1 LCRLLLA
8 QRLLPCAD
16 YLEGYC
22 LPEGNSLPDS
32 RHKAI
37 AFAPADNKQLVINN
51 KDKMKDLYQK
61 YFPNF
66 QQVQI
71 TTTSTTI
78 NALVGGEG
86 PPLLLLH
93 GYPQNLLMWRKVA
106 PSLAANFTVIVS
118 DLRGYGKSG
127 KPDTDEQHLPY
138 SKRVMA
144 QDQVD
149 LMLALGHQTF
159 MLAGHDRGARVAHR
173 LALDH
178 AKRIT
183 KLIILDILPTLQLYR
198 ETDMSF
204 ATQYWHWFFLIQ
216 PYPLPEMLLGKNVDF
231 MAQAIFAKLVKSGA
245 VTTDVLAAYKKNFSN
260 PKALRASCED
270 YRAGATIDL
279 LHDEADIDKKILCP
293 TLVLWGA
300 QNLVYQ
306 KKEMIKEWQK
316 KAVQVT
322 GQSMNSGHFI
332 TEEVPEDTISIFEE
346 FLKNK

>member
-1 LCRLLLA
+1 
-8 QRLLPCAD
+8 
-16 YLEGYC
+16 
-22 LPEGNSLPDS
+22 
-32 RHKAI
+32 
-37 AFAPADNKQLVINN
+37 
-51 KDKMKDLYQK
+51 MKDLYQK

-66 QQVQI
+66 RQVQV

-106 PSLAANFTVIVS
+106 PSLTTNFTVVVA
-118 DLRGYGKSG
+118 DLRGYGESG

-149 LMLALGHQTF
+149 LMAALGHSIF

-178 AKRIT
+178 ADKVK

-231 MAQAIFAKLVKSGA
+231 MAQVIFAKLLQSRE
-245 VTTDVLAAYKKNFSN
+245 VTADVVAAYKKNFSD
-260 PKALRASCED
+260 PSALRASCED
-270 YRAGATIDL
+270 HRAGATIDL
-279 LHDEADIDKKILCP
+279 VHDEADIDKKIQCP

-300 QNLVYQ
+300 QNPVYQ
-306 KKEMIKEWQK
+306 KKEMLKEWQK
-316 KAVQVT
+316 KAVQVQ

-332 TEEVPEDTISIFEE
+332 TEEVPEETIKIFKA
-346 FLKNK
+346 FLENK